1 MPTMNSANHSPAE
14 TVAEKGQPL
23 PPYAARQAELFA
35 RLGPQAVL
43 ILPAARE
50 QRRNG
55 TNTYPFRQSSDLLYL
70 TGFDEPDAVAV
81 FSTISGNGKFVL
93 FLKPRDKVREQW
105 TGRRMG
111 SDEAPAK
118 IGCHSAHDLAELEP
132 LLGSLI
138 DGSQTVYAPLG
149 DDEAFDAMLL
159 RSCKKLRQNERNGG
173 RAPLRLADVSTLL
186 HELRLHKD
194 AESLRCM
201 RRAAAITCEAH
212 LTAMAAARAGRH
224 EYEIRALIDYVY
236 ARQNAT
242 PGYDTIVG
250 AGENATILHYTSC
263 SGVIAPGSLLL
274 VDAGCEWGYHT
285 ADVTRTYP
293 VAGADGSRPAF
304 TRAQRSLYDVV
315 LAAQAAGI
323 ATARPGCTIEEV
335 HAACVKTATAGLVE
349 LGLLPATSDLNDLI
363 ERGEYRR
370 YYVHRTSH
378 FLGMDVHD
386 VGRYFPEGKARV
398 LQPGTVFTI
407 EPGLYI
413 RADAEVPAGCE
424 DLRGCGVRIEDDVL
438 ILPPGSGVER
448 EVLTAACPKDP
459 DELLALVGRGFS
471 LTF

>member
-1 MPTMNSANHSPAE
+1 MPTMNSATHTADQ
-14 TVAEKGQPL
+14 TVAAPGQPL
-23 PPYAARQAELFA
+23 PPYAARQAQLFA
-35 RLGPQAVL
+35 RLGSQAVL
-43 ILPAARE
+43 ILPGARE

-55 TNTYPFRQSSDLLYL
+55 TNTYPFRQNSDLLYL
-70 TGFDEPDAVAV
+70 TGFDEPDALAV
-81 FSTISGNGKFVL
+81 FSTIGGSGRFIL

-118 IGCHSAHDLAELEP
+118 LGCHGAHDIAELEP
-132 LLGSLI
+132 QLASLI
-138 DGSQTVYAPLG
+138 DGSQIVYAPLG
-149 DDEAFDAMLL
+149 DDDALDALLL
-159 RSCKKLRQNERNGG
+159 RSVKKLRQNERNGG

-194 AESLRCM
+194 AESLRHM
-201 RRAAAITCEAH
+201 RQAAAITCEAH
-212 LTAMAAARAGRH
+212 LAAMAAARAGRH
-224 EYEIRALIDYVY
+224 EYEIRALIDYVF
-236 ARQNAT
+236 ARGNAT

-250 AGENATILHYTSC
+250 AGDNATVLHYTSC
-263 SGVIAPGSLLL
+263 SGVLAPGSLLL
-274 VDAGCEWGYHT
+274 VDAGGEWGYHT

-293 VAGADGSRPAF
+293 VAGPDGARPSWS
-304 TRAQRSLYDVV
+304 RAQRSLYEVV

-323 ATARPGCTIEEV
+323 ASARPGCTIEGV
-335 HAACVKTATAGLVE
+335 HAACVGAATQGLVE
-349 LGLLPATSDLNDLI
+349 LGLLPKTSDLNDLI

-370 YYVHRTSH
+370 YYIHRTSH

-386 VGRYFPEGKARV
+386 VGRYFPDGAARV

-413 RADAEVPAGCE
+413 RADADVPPGCE

-438 ILPPGSGVER
+438 ILPPESGAER

-459 DELLALVGRGFS
+459 DELLTVVGRGFS
-471 LTF
+471 LML

>member
-1 MPTMNSANHSPAE
+1 MKSPTSTPAE
-14 TVAEKGQPL
+14 TVAAPGQPC
-23 PPYAARQAELFA
+23 PPYAQRQAQLFA

-43 ILPAARE
+43 ILPGARE

-55 TNTYPFRQSSDLLYL
+55 TNTFPFRQSSDLLYL
-70 TGFDEPDAVAV
+70 TGFDEPDALAV
-81 FSTISGNGKFVL
+81 FSTVGGAGKFIL
-93 FLKPRDKVREQW
+93 FLKARDKVREQW
-105 TGRRMG
+105 TGRRLG
-111 SDEAPAK
+111 TEEAPAK
-118 IGCHSAHDLAELEP
+118 LGCHGAHDVSELEP
-132 LLGSLI
+132 QLTSLI

-149 DDEAFDAMLL
+149 DDEAFDALLL
-159 RSCKKLRQNERNGG
+159 RAVKKLRQNERNGG

-186 HELRLHKD
+186 HELRMHKD
-194 AESLRCM
+194 ADSLQRM
-201 RRAAAITCEAH
+201 RRAAALTCEAH
-212 LTAMAAARAGRH
+212 LCAMAAARAGRH
-224 EYEIRALIDYVY
+224 EYEIRALIDYTF
-236 ARQNAT
+236 ARANGT

-263 SGVIAPGSLLL
+263 SGLIAPGSLLL

-293 VAGADGSRPAF
+293 VAGADGSPPRWS
-304 TRAQRSLYDVV
+304 RAQRSLYEVV
-315 LAAQAAGI
+315 LAAQQAGI

-349 LGLLPATSDLNDLI
+349 LGLLPPTADLNDLI

-386 VGRYFPEGKARV
+386 VGRYFPEGSARV

-438 ILPPGSGVER
+438 LLPPGSGADR

-459 DELLALVGRGFS
+459 DELLAVVGRG
-471 LTF
+471 LTLSY